1 MVYDDTEE
9 SSALEEEFGGGE
21 AGGGSGR
28 GGGVMARVMSLERRG
43 VRMVDNSSIRQ
54 GADSQSGGMFSSNK
68 ETVRK
73 LVEDEFRGKVPRNK
87 SFKQAVGAGIGGG
100 GGNRIGGGGQ
110 VRRRKSLEE
119 QLVRNTEVRPMK
131 KFEPSCSPFLRRWQ
145 GGLPA

>member
-21 AGGGSGR
+21 GGGGSGR

-100 GGNRIGGGGQ
+100 GQ